1 MKFGGMPHAKV
12 LKSME
17 LFAKEVMP
25 ALQEE
30 EAKVA
35 AARGESGR

>member
-1 MKFGGMPHAKV
+1 MMKFGGMPHAKV

-25 ALQEE
+25 ALRQF
-30 EAKVA
+30 EAAVA
-35 AARGESGR
+35 

>member
-17 LFAKEVMP
+17 LLAGSPTPEVEYS
-25 ALQEE
+25 L
-30 EAKVA
+30 
-35 AARGESGR
+35 GYF